1 MIQSVMFLR
10 DQFEQYENVQ
20 SLTEMSKIVNRA
32 GLDLG
37 GGGSSWDS
45 VSNMVSCQHQLAI
58 PTDVK

>member
-10 DQFEQYENVQ
+10 DHFEQYENVQ

-37 GGGSSWDS
+37 GGSSWDS
-45 VSNMVSCQHQLAI
+45 VSNMVSCQRQLAI

>member
-37 GGGSSWDS
+37 GGGGVVGIQFPIW
-45 VSNMVSCQHQLAI
+45 
-58 PTDVK
+58 